1 MKLNLKKFFSNE
13 DEKPFSTT
21 FALDL
26 SDVEIS
32 GTKLF
37 TNPAEVMVL
46 VRGSNGAVQL
56 ELKMDYEFSVPCDR
70 CMEMIT
76 KRETLSLTHIVL
88 LSSEDCDDG
97 EYIRIPS
104 EELDVSELAREDI
117 ILSLPIRFLC
127 SEDCKGLCPVC
138 GKNLNEGSCSC
149 KVKKVDPRMEI
160 LKQLIDD

>member
-70 CMEMIT
+70 CMAAGHSGT
-76 KRETLSLTHIVL
+76 GNR
-88 LSSEDCDDG
+88 
-97 EYIRIPS
+97 
-104 EELDVSELAREDI
+104 LDYGYDR
-117 ILSLPIRFLC
+117 
-127 SEDCKGLCPVC
+127 
-138 GKNLNEGSCSC
+138 
-149 KVKKVDPRMEI
+149 
-160 LKQLIDD
+160 